1 MDNDRQKYRILII
14 DDEEGIRSLCERVLL
29 REGYSVVTA
38 NRGDTALS
46 VISKQS
52 FDLIFSDLK
61 MPGLDGIELLKK
73 VKSLSPHTE
82 VIIIT
87 GQATIETAIESI
99 KNGAYDYILKPF
111 NISELLTAAQKGI
124 EYGQLRRRESV
135 FRETTYLYQ
144 LAQEITRAKSER
156 DMLSFMLERMAIT
169 LGADAGSIYMYLDQ
183 KETLIPMADYGG
195 MNQYLDVELKIGE
208 RIAGWVAEKREPLL
222 IQDGFD
228 HMPQFR
234 ELNPRRELISSMV
247 VPLIHQ
253 EMLLG
258 VVCLNRYASQTNYQ
272 FTSHDLDSLN
282 IFVLH
287 ATMIIAAVRH
297 SKALSDLDELKSEFM
312 ANVSH
317 ELRTPLMAIGGA
329 LELLAGYAQPLLK
342 DEKIKMFLDLISR
355 NTDRMRF
362 LVNDL
367 LDFSR
372 METKR
377 IKIFKTVFDLGGLA
391 RETLQD
397 LNQKAGEKN
406 ISLSLDPGFPGHI
419 TVSADHERIKQVM
432 LNLLS
437 NAIKFT
443 EPGGWVRINCSVEGA
458 TGLHI
463 TVADCGIGIPKDK
476 LEKIFE
482 KFYQVDGSV
491 SRTQAGFGLGLA
503 IVKSIVDAHEGRIW
517 AESELGHGTV
527 FHVVLPSSV
536 VEPSPAG
543 RQAP

>member
-1 MDNDRQKYRILII
+1 MNDDHQKYRVLII
-14 DDEEGIRSLCERVLL
+14 DDEDGILDLCRRVLG
-29 REGYSVVTA
+29 RDGYTVVTA
-38 NRGDTALS
+38 NRGEKA
-46 VISKQS
+46 IEIIAKES
-52 FDLIFSDLK
+52 FDLVLSDLK

-73 VKSLSPHTE
+73 VKAISPNTE

-111 NISELLTAAQKGI
+111 NISELLTAAEKCI

-144 LAQEITRAKSER
+144 LAQEMTKSKNER
-156 DMLSFMLERMAIT
+156 DMLGFMLERMAKA
-169 LGADAGSIYMYLDQ
+169 LSADSGTIFMFISE
-183 KETLIPMADYGG
+183 KESLIPMADYGG
-195 MNQYLDVELKIGE
+195 LNPSLGTELKLGE

-228 HMPQFR
+228 NTPQFR
-234 ELNPRRELISSMV
+234 GIDPRHEIVSSMV

-253 EMLLG
+253 DMLLG
-258 VVCLNRYASQTNYQ
+258 VVCLNRFAAYTNYQ
-272 FTSHDLDSLN
+272 FTPHDLDSLK

-287 ATMIIAAVRH
+287 ATMIIAALRH
-297 SKALSDLDELKSEFM
+297 RQALHDLDELKSEFM

-329 LELLAGYAQPLLK
+329 LELLAGYALPLLK
-342 DEKIKMFLDLISR
+342 DEKAKMFLDLISR

-377 IKIFKTVFDLGGLA
+377 IKIFKMAFDLPA
-391 RETLQD
+391 VTREAIQDLHLKADEKKITLTLQH
-397 LNQKAGEKN
+397 
-406 ISLSLDPGFPGHI
+406 GFPQHLSI
-419 TVSADHERIKQVM
+419 TADRERIKQVM
-432 LNLLS
+432 LNLIS

-443 EPGGWVRINCSVEGA
+443 HEGGWVTIGCSIGSD
-458 TGLHI
+458 TGVHI
-463 TVADCGIGIPKDK
+463 TVADSGIGIPQDK

-491 SRTQAGFGLGLA
+491 SRNQAGFGLGLA
-503 IVKSIVDAHEGRIW
+503 IVKSIVDAHDGRIW
-517 AESELGHGTV
+517 AESEPEKGTV
-527 FHVVLPSSV
+527 FHIVLPSCCSV
-536 VEPSPAG
+536 PEQAG
-543 RQAP
+543 LKP